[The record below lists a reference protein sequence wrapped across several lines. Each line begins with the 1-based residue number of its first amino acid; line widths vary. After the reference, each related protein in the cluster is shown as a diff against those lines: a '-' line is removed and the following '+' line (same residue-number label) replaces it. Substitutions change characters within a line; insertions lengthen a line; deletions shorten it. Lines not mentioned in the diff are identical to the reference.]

1 MQAKMPK
8 MPKNSRQLI
17 RKLYKIDRLIV
28 KLSFQHGSFT
38 ESHERSAQ
46 LSRQAIRRTKNNPG
60 RYNAALGKKGN

>member
-28 KLSFQHGSFT
+28 KLSFQQGSFT
-38 ESHERSAQ
+38 ESHKRSAQ
-46 LSRQAIRRTKNNPG
+46 LSRQAIYRIKNNPG